1 MPQRTGG
8 GLLLRLTFFAA
19 VLHGSDDNGC
29 MVDMQKLGTALT
41 PTVKFISL
49 SVTVLSSQETMIF
62 HDDYI
67 NDVLN
72 EIHGTQ
78 LNEDPADNSVRT
90 NNEDDRCTDDI
101 ETELMEFT
109 FMREKLPMTI
119 NPKNS
124 D

>member
-1 MPQRTGG
+1 
-8 GLLLRLTFFAA
+8 
-19 VLHGSDDNGC
+19 
-29 MVDMQKLGTALT
+29 MVDMQKLGTVLT
-41 PTVKFISL
+41 PAVKSISFTVI
-49 SVTVLSSQETMIF
+49 VLSSQETMIF

-67 NDVLN
+67 DDVLN

-78 LNEDPADNSVRT
+78 LNEDPADSSVRA
-90 NNEDDRCTDDI
+90 NNGDDRCTDDI